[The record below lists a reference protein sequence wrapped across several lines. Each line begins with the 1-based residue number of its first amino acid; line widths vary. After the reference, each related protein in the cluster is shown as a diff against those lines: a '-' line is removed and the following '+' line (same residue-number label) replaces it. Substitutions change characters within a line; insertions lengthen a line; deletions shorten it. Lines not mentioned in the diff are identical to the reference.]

1 MPRTHTPW
9 SHPAFSGAAAT
20 SAAARASAKG
30 TVTILQ
36 EKILEHLALCAEAGA
51 TQEELEQVF
60 AGQYKPQSVR
70 TRTRELYD
78 MGKVRAAGFTRPT
91 TSGNP
96 AKVWLAV

>member
-1 MPRTHTPW
+1 MPRTRTPW
-9 SHPAFSGAAAT
+9 SHPAFTGAAAT
-20 SAAARASAKG
+20 SAAARPGRA
-30 TVTILQ
+30 TTTILQ
-36 EKILEHLALCAEAGA
+36 EKILEHLTLCGEQGA

-96 AKVWLAV
+96 AKVWLAA